1 MKLHLPS
8 TGRTAIQKA
17 FTLIEMLLV
26 ITIVAVL
33 MTLAIPVTNSVLKS
47 NQITTATQMVVDQLT
62 LARQNALTNNR
73 VVEVRF
79 YEFSNTEAASEDLH
93 IGAIQ
98 AFVFDETNTI
108 SKPLSEISYLPDGA
122 ILSQDISLSTI
133 LEPSRE
139 RKTGTFTAED
149 PLLELPRSIGK
160 NYRVF
165 SLRFRPDGSTDLG
178 GSSAGWFLTIHGANE
193 KSSPPPNFAT
203 VQIDPFNG
211 ALRLYRPS

>member
-1 MKLHLPS
+1 MRLHLPFP
-8 TGRTAIQKA
+8 GRAALRRA

-62 LARQNALTNNR
+62 LARQTALANNR

-79 YEFSNTEAASEDLH
+79 YEFENAESVSDGPS

-98 AFVFDETNTI
+98 TLIFDETNTT
-108 SKPLSEISYLPDGA
+108 SKPLGEITYIPDGA
-122 ILSQDISLSTI
+122 TLSKEATLSTV
-133 LEPSRE
+133 LDSSRE
-139 RKTGTFTAED
+139 RKDWPEND
-149 PLLELPRSIGK
+149 PQLSLPRSIGT
-160 NYRVF
+160 NYKTY

-178 GSSAGWFLTIHGANE
+178 GSTTGWFITIH
-193 KSSPPPNFAT
+193 SSNDARTPPPNYAT

-211 ALRLYRPS
+211 ALRLYRPG